1 MASVGKLRILDA
13 QAFTGNGNGSS
24 FAIGGKTEQFIGYL
38 NVTAIG
44 AGTSLVVTIQHSP
57 NNTDWFALGAFAA
70 RTTVGT
76 NHLPQQSFTI
86 ANSHVFP
93 LVRASL
99 AFTGGTTTATV
110 TCELYYDMK

>member
-1 MASVGKLRILDA
+1 MAAVGKLRILNA
-13 QAFTGNGNGSS
+13 QAFTGNGSGSAFS
-24 FAIGGKTEQFIGYL
+24 LNGKTDQFIGFL

-44 AGTSLVVTIQHSP
+44 AGTSLVVTIEHSP
-57 NNTDWFALGAFAA
+57 DASNWFALGAFAA
-70 RTTVGT
+70 RTTTGA

-93 LVRASL
+93 NVRATL

-110 TCELYYDMK
+110 TCELYFDAK